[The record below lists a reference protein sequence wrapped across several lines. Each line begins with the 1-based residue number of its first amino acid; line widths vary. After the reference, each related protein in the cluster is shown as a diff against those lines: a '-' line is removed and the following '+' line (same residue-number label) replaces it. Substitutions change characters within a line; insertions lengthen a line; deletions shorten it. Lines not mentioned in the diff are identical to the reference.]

1 MAQVRSLKIQARE
14 RIGTGGARATRKA
27 GLIPGIVY
35 GGNSAPSP
43 IAIETREL
51 EKAIAG
57 GGRFTS
63 SLFEIELSGAK
74 TRVVPRAVQFHP
86 VTDRPVHFDL
96 FRLEA
101 GSKVSLFIPVTFVNH
116 EASPG
121 LKRGGVLNIV
131 RHEVEL
137 ICPSDAIPAEL
148 VADLTGLSINDS
160 LHISAFKLPE
170 GVTPA
175 IRDRDFTVATVAAPS
190 VKAADE
196 EAPAA
201 EGEAAA
207 PAAGKAAAPKAAPGA
222 AGKAAPAAAAKA
234 PAAKKK

>member
-1 MAQVRSLKIQARE
+1 MAQVRPLKIQTRE
-14 RIGTGGARATRKA
+14 RTGTGGARASRRA
-27 GLIPGIVY
+27 GLVPGVIY
-35 GGNSAPSP
+35 GGKEAPAA

-51 EKAIAG
+51 EKAISHE
-57 GGRFTS
+57 GRFTS
-63 SLFEIELSGAK
+63 SLFEIEIGGAK

-96 FRLEA
+96 FRLDA
-101 GSKVSLFIPVTFVNH
+101 GSKVSLYIPVRFINQ

-121 LKRGGVLNIV
+121 LKRGGVLNVV

-137 ICPSDAIPAEL
+137 LCPAENIPTEL
-148 VADLTGLSINDS
+148 VGDLSGLAINDS

-170 GVTPA
+170 GVTPV
-175 IRDRDFTVATVAAPS
+175 IRNRDFTIATIAAPS

-201 EGEAAA
+201 ADAAAAA
-207 PAAGKAAAPKAAPGA
+207 PAAGSKAP
-222 AGKAAPAAAAKA
+222 AGKAAAPAAAAA
-234 PAAKKK
+234 PAKKK

>member
-1 MAQVRSLKIQARE
+1 MAQVRSLKIQSRD

-35 GGNSAPSP
+35 GGNSAPAP

-96 FRLEA
+96 FRLES

-148 VADLTGLSINDS
+148 VADLTGLAINDS

-170 GVTPA
+170 GVSPA
-175 IRDRDFTVATVAAPS
+175 IRDRDFTVATIAAPS

-207 PAAGKAAAPKAAPGA
+207 PAAKAAAPKAAPGA